1 MVSRRSFIETILK
14 GGAGLGLFAGLSPF
28 LEAKPTNKNPDSANI
43 KQPNTFDIPLTMGGV
58 PLAGAWIDTPIED
71 AIATLEAAWNN
82 GIRSF
87 DTSPRYGIGTS
98 ERRMGA
104 FLSTKKQ
111 EDYTISTKVGR
122 ILFSGNRED
131 KGIWKCNLYNDF
143 KHDYTA
149 NGARKSVEDSLLRI
163 GLSKLDTVYIHDL
176 SPDNGELKGSFEYFF
191 QQAAKGA
198 IPELQKMKE
207 EGIIKAWGFGVNR
220 PDAAIRSLDIIP
232 PDICLLATQ
241 FSLLDHEEALNKT
254 FPALQKHN
262 TKVVVGSPLNC
273 GFIAGN
279 NRWNYTGKPA
289 PNEII
294 EKYNRIKKIADNL
307 NVNLVQAGLQFSNAH
322 SIVHS
327 IAIGARS
334 PQQITEDIQAFNPE
348 NKVNPEFWRLLKS
361 EKLISENSP
370 II

>member
-1 MVSRRSFIETILK
+1 MASRRTFIETILK
-14 GGAGLGLFAGLSPF
+14 GSAGLGLFAGLSPF
-28 LEAKPTNKNPDSANI
+28 LDAKPTIKNSNLI
-43 KQPNTFDIPLTMGGV
+43 KQNHHNSFDIPLTLGGV

-71 AIATLEAAWNN
+71 AIATMEAAWNA

-111 EDYTISTKVGR
+111 EEYSLSTKVGR
-122 ILFSGNRED
+122 VLFSGNRED

-149 NGARKSVEDSLLRI
+149 NGARKSVEDSLLRM

-207 EGIIKAWGFGVNR
+207 EGIIKAWGFGINR
-220 PDAAIRSLDIIP
+220 PDAAIRSLEIIP

-254 FPALQKHN
+254 FPALQKQN

-273 GFIAGN
+273 GFLAGN
-279 NRWNYTGKPA
+279 NRWNYSGKPA
-289 PNEII
+289 PSEIVK
-294 EKYNRIKKIADNL
+294 KYNAIKKIADREG
-307 NVNLVQAGLQFSNAH
+307 VNLVQASLQFSKAH
-322 SIVHS
+322 AIIHS
-327 IAIGARS
+327 IAIGARN
-334 PQQITEDIQAFNPE
+334 PKQITEDIQAFNPE
-348 NKVNPEFWRLLKS
+348 NKVSPDFWKQLKN
-361 EKLISENSP
+361 EKLIAENSP
-370 II
+370 I